1 MENEIKLRVMFT
13 SDTHGYLLPINYAD
27 NTKSSAGLSILASAI
42 KDIRSD
48 NALLLD
54 LGDTIQGS
62 PLVYFHQ
69 LNRNKY
75 PNPVGVMMN
84 KMNYDYYIPGNHD
97 FNYGNEYLNRFVKQL
112 NCTTLCSNIYKNG
125 DYLFKQGY
133 DIKTY
138 QAGFKVL
145 IIGITTKYIP
155 NWENPKYIKGLEFR
169 DPYEVTKALVNQYR
183 DQVDLVIVGYHGG
196 LERDLHTREEFV
208 KDTGENQGFKIF
220 DKIKGVD
227 ILLTG
232 HQHRTICENVNNRVV
247 MQPGCNAAL
256 LGVVDITYTK
266 TNGKFKKQLEPRFVK
281 ATDYAPDMEL
291 VNAIQKIEK
300 ANQKFLDEVIGFV
313 PDNNLYIKNLVKARL
328 NKHPI
333 VDFINKIQLETS
345 KAMLSSTSLANTV
358 TGFQKEITVRN
369 VLSTY
374 IYANT
379 LVVVEITGKILKE
392 YLEKCAEY
400 ILIEDGKIIANP
412 RFSYPKLEHYNY
424 DMIDGIDY
432 TFNLLKPF
440 GQRVVSIKYK
450 EKEINPDEIFT
461 IVLNN
466 YRANGG
472 GDFYMLKDLKVV
484 KEIPFNVAE
493 LIIDYIRRKKI
504 IKVKGKKNIK
514 LIT

>member
-1 MENEIKLRVMFT
+1 MENDFKFRVIFT
-13 SDTHGYLLPINYAD
+13 SDIHGYLLPINYSN
-27 NTKSSAGLSILASAI
+27 NTKSNTGLSILASAI
-42 KDIRSD
+42 KKHRSE
-48 NALLLD
+48 NSVLFD

-62 PLVYFHQ
+62 PLMYFHQ

-75 PNPVGVMMN
+75 ANPVSVMMN

-97 FNYGNEYLNRFVKQL
+97 FNYGIEYLNTFVKQL
-112 NCTTLCSNIYKNG
+112 NCETLCSNIYKNG
-125 DYLFKQGY
+125 SYLFKQGY
-133 DIKTY
+133 DIQVY

-145 IIGITTKYIP
+145 MIGITTKYIP
-155 NWENPKYIKGLEFR
+155 NWENPEFIKRLEFR
-169 DPYEVTKALVNQYR
+169 DPYEITKSIVQKHR

-196 LERDLHTREEFV
+196 LEKDLHTREEFV
-208 KDTGENQGFKIF
+208 RDTGENQGFKIF
-220 DKIKGVD
+220 DEIKGVD

-232 HQHRTICENVNNRVV
+232 HQHRIICEKIDNRVV
-247 MQPGCNAAL
+247 MQPGCNGSL
-256 LGVVDITYTK
+256 LGIVDVTY
-266 TNGKFKKQLEPRFVK
+266 KKSNDGFIKNLEPRFIK
-281 ATDYAPDMEL
+281 ATDYYPDKEL
-291 VNAIQKIEK
+291 VNSIQKIEK

-313 PDNNLYIKNLVKARL
+313 PNDNLYIENLVKARL
-328 NKHPI
+328 EKHPI
-333 VDFINKIQLETS
+333 VDFINMIQLDSS

-358 TGFQKEITVRN
+358 TGFKKEITVRN

-379 LVVVEITGKILKE
+379 LVVVEISGLILKE

-400 ILIEDGKIIANP
+400 LLIEDGKVIPNP

-432 TFNLLKPF
+432 TFDLNKPF
-440 GQRVVSIKYK
+440 GDRVVSIKYK
-450 EKEINPDEIFT
+450 NKEIKSDEVFT

-472 GDFYMLKDLKVV
+472 GDFYMLKDLKIV

-493 LIIDYIRRKKI
+493 LIIDYIRIKKI
-504 IKVKGKKNIK
+504 IKVKGRKNIK
-514 LIT
+514 LII